1 MATRFKQRR
10 QARQRTKQTR
20 AKERTKRRKTWREN
34 ITRRVEGRQA
44 IRSERVKQKGASGHY
59 TPQAAGQRMDFAKNL
74 IGTATSFIPG
84 MPSIERR
91 DEVIDIMDY
100 NGVQAT
106 NPSFGG
112 GAGGGGYL
120 EEPQEEQ
127 EPIWK
132 NPIVIGGVVIGGIV
146 LFRMMNKKK

>member
-10 QARQRTKQTR
+10 QARQQTKQTR
-20 AKERTKRRKTWREN
+20 SKEKTKRRKSWREN

-44 IRSERVKQKGASGHY
+44 IRKERVKQKGASGYY
-59 TPQAAGQRMDFAKNL
+59 TPEASGQRMDFAKDIL
-74 IGTATSFIPG
+74 GTATSFIPG
-84 MPSIERR
+84 MPEIGRR
-91 DEVIDIMDY
+91 DEVIDVMEM
-100 NGVQAT
+100 NGIPAT

-112 GAGGGGYL
+112 GGGGGYL
-120 EEPQEEQ
+120 EPQDEQ

-132 NPIVIGGVVIGGIV
+132 NPMVIGGVVIGGIV

>member
-44 IRSERVKQKGASGHY
+44 IRMERVKQKGASGYY
-59 TPQAAGQRMDFAKNL
+59 TPEATGQRMDFAKDL
-74 IGTATSFIPG
+74 IGTASSLIPG
-84 MPSIERR
+84 MPAIQRR
-91 DEVIDIMDY
+91 DEVMEVLGI
-100 NGVQAT
+100 NGVPAQ

-112 GAGGGGYL
+112 GGGGYL
-120 EEPQEEQ
+120 EPQEEEKPVWQ
-127 EPIWK
+127 
-132 NPIVIGGVVIGGIV
+132 NPMVIGGVVIGGIV
-146 LFRMMNKKK
+146 LFKMMNKKK